1 MGTCRYH
8 ARFRERHRKEIRL
21 SNLPNPNALPWLAV
35 SFLVIAVDQIT
46 KAVVR
51 HALIPYMPHQVIPH
65 VLNWTLAFNR
75 GAAFSFLA
83 DSSGWQT
90 WLFGGLAVV
99 VCVGLAV
106 WLARTPRRD
115 WRTALPVALIIGGAL
130 GNLIDRL
137 IHGQVTDFIQV
148 YWRAWSFPAFNVA
161 DSAISIG
168 AVMLVALGLLGG
180 HASRSPQQ

>member
-1 MGTCRYH
+1 L
-8 ARFRERHRKEIRL
+8 I
-21 SNLPNPNALPWLAV
+21 V
-35 SFLVIAVDQIT
+35 SVLVIGFDQLT

-51 HALIPYMPHQVIPH
+51 HVLIPYMPHQVIPD

-99 VCVGLAV
+99 VCIGLAV

-130 GNLIDRL
+130 GNLVDRL
-137 IHGQVTDFIQV
+137 VHGQVTDFIQV

-161 DSAISIG
+161 DSAITVG
-168 AVMLVALGLLGG
+168 AVLLIALSLFGG
-180 HASRSPQQ
+180 RQERSPSQ